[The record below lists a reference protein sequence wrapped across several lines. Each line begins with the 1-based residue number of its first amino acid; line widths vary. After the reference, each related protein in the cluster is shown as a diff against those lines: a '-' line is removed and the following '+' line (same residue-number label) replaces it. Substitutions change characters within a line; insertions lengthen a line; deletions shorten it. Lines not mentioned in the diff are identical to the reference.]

1 MKKEL
6 GGKTL
11 GSSSI
16 NRKDFLKLTSLS
28 VFGLGLIS
36 SGNPFLRNSDTI
48 KNSNQEKKINLRTI
62 TYNVFNGCIGYVGIN
77 GRALTQNARSTL
89 VSLARDQGQIPKRMV
104 LELALYKPDIINFTE
119 SPGEDIV
126 AEMAEML
133 NFNYTFFPGSRDG
146 KGGFPGSILTSL
158 EIISSQNRPFVD
170 DSNPEELFTRHWG
183 KALLRLPDNK
193 TVSVHTAHLWPFK
206 KEENDTRIRMNEI
219 DALLAS
225 IKNDL
230 DNNAGSVLL
239 QGDLNH
245 SPDMPEY
252 KHLNTGLLKDAFA
265 EAGTENGF
273 GYTYDSIH
281 PAKRIDFIYAGG
293 ELSNNIKNCEVLNQ
307 GSFRMDI
314 NDPKGF
320 ALSDHLPVM
329 ADFELK

>member
-1 MKKEL
+1 MKKQ
-6 GGKTL
+6 TFI
-11 GSSSI
+11 SSSI
-16 NRKDFLKLTSLS
+16 NRKEFLKRSSLS

-36 SGNPFLRNSDTI
+36 AGNPYYNFINLKN
-48 KNSNQEKKINLRTI
+48 NSNQQEKKTLRTI

-77 GRALTQNARSTL
+77 GKALTQNARSTL
-89 VSLARDQGQIPKRMV
+89 VSTARELGQIPQRIV

-119 SPGEDIV
+119 SPGEDVV
-126 AEMAEML
+126 AEMAKML
-133 NFNYTFFPGSRDG
+133 NFNYVFFPGGKDG

-158 EIISSQNRPFVD
+158 KIVSSQNRPFAD
-170 DSNPEELFTRHWG
+170 SSNPEELFTRHWG
-183 KALLRLPDNK
+183 KALLRLPNNK

-225 IKNDL
+225 IKHDL
-230 DNNAGSVLL
+230 DNNADSVLL

-252 KHLNTGLLKDAFA
+252 KHLNTGLLKDTFA

-281 PAKRIDFIYAGG
+281 PAKRIDFIYAAG
-293 ELSNNIKNCEVLNQ
+293 ELSKGILNCETLNQ
-307 GSFRMDI
+307 GNFRMDI

-320 ALSDHLPVM
+320 VLSDHLPVM
-329 ADFELK
+329 TDFQL